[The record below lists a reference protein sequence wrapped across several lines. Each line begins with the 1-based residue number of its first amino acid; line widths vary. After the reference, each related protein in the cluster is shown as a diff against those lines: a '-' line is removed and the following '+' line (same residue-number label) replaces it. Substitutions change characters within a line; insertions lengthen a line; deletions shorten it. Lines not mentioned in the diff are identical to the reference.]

1 MMTTPFLVNA
11 CRCLA
16 YSVHIDVS
24 IIQSSSVLEP
34 YSMPKD
40 YWNPG
45 AFPDTSRPIIN
56 PNSPRTELNI
66 SITSTLTN
74 LRVIVS
80 FKEPPRANLYCLT
93 YKLGSAAS
101 ASAALLPL
109 IPTETPHIRLH
120 IPTVNPDQKRA

>member
-1 MMTTPFLVNA
+1 MTTPFPANA

-16 YSVHIDVS
+16 YSVHINVS
-24 IIQSSSVLEP
+24 MDQSLSTLKP
-34 YSMPKD
+34 YGVPKN
-40 YWNPG
+40 YWKPC

-74 LRVIVS
+74 LGVIVS
-80 FKEPPRANLYCLT
+80 FKTFRRAKLQCLT

-120 IPTVNPDQKRA
+120 IPTVNPDQNSA

>member
-1 MMTTPFLVNA
+1 MTTPFPANA
-11 CRCLA
+11 YRCLA

-24 IIQSSSVLEP
+24 INQIPSVLKP
-34 YSMPKD
+34 YSVPED

-56 PNSPRTELNI
+56 PNSPKTELNI
-66 SITSTLTN
+66 SITSILTN
-74 LRVIVS
+74 LGITVS
-80 FKEPPRANLYCLT
+80 FNELRKANLYCLT

-109 IPTETPHIRLH
+109 MPTETPHIRLH